1 MDAATFV
8 KHIQNLLED
17 ARKPEQAERMQA
29 YMKNQFVFL
38 GIKTPER
45 KLLIADPLRS
55 LDPSEALHTAQ
66 LLWTFPEREF
76 QYVGLDVLEKHHK
89 ALKPTDL
96 PTLRQLIQSRSWWDT
111 VDALATKCVGML
123 VLRHPE
129 LRQEM
134 DLWTEDENMWIRR
147 TALLHQLKHRRK
159 TDSERLFAYCLK
171 QANDPD
177 FFIRKAMGWALREY
191 AKTRP
196 EEVQRFVEQHQ
207 AHLSGLT
214 VREALKHFD

>member
-1 MDAATFV
+1 MDASTFV
-8 KHIQNLLED
+8 QHTQTLFED
-17 ARKPEQAERMQA
+17 ASNPEQAEGMQA
-29 YMKNQFVFL
+29 YMKNQFAFL

-45 KLLIADPLRS
+45 KHLIAESLRS
-55 LDPSEALHTAQ
+55 LNPSEALQTAQ
-66 LLWTFPEREF
+66 LLWSFPEREF

-96 PTLRQLIQSRSWWDT
+96 PALRQLIQSRSWWDT
-111 VDALATKCVGML
+111 VDTLATKSVGLL
-123 VLRHPE
+123 VLKHPE
-129 LRQEM
+129 LREQM
-134 DLWTEDENMWIRR
+134 DLWIEDDNMWIRR

-159 TDSERLFAYCLK
+159 TDEARLFEYCLK
-171 QANDPD
+171 QGNDAD

-196 EEVQRFVEQHQ
+196 EEVRRFVEQHQ